1 MQKERSARRA
11 GGEAGFEP
19 CRTCRAGRG
28 RGVGE
33 NVAKF
38 VASYIDV
45 INHRAEEVAPS
56 DLIFSIF
63 LNFLK
68 TD

>member
-1 MQKERSARRA
+1 M
-11 GGEAGFEP
+11 
-19 CRTCRAGRG
+19 
-28 RGVGE
+28 GE